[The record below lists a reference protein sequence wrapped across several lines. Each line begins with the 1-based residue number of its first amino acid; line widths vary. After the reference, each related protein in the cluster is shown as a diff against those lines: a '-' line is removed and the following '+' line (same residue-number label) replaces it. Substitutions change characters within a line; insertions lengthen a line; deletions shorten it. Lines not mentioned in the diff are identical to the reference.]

1 MSLISFIDSYGY
13 FAVFLGGIFEGEAV
27 LVLGG
32 LAAYGGFLK
41 LPLVF
46 LFAFIGAMASDWA
59 WFFVGRHKG
68 RKVIEKWP
76 KLKNLMLKP
85 QRHIDKRASFIS
97 FTLRFMYGFRTVV
110 PLSLG
115 MSTIKTPVF
124 LFFNTLGSML
134 WVSVIGTSGY
144 FFGDVL
150 EIFLGKLKHY
160 EFKIIISTFIGAMA
174 IYGIYMLAKYLLR
187 KSLRSENGLT
197 K

>member
-13 FAVFLGGIFEGEAV
+13 VAVFLGGIFEGEAV
-27 LVLGG
+27 LILGG
-32 LAAYGGFLK
+32 LAAYGGFLN

-46 LFAFIGAMASDWA
+46 LFALIGAMVSDWA

-68 RKVIEKWP
+68 KKVIEKWP
-76 KLKNLMLKP
+76 KLKKLMLKP
-85 QRHIDKRASFIS
+85 QRYIDKRAAFIS

-124 LFFNTLGSML
+124 LLFNTLGSML
-134 WVSVIGTSGY
+134 WVLAIGISGY
-144 FFGDVL
+144 FFGNVL
-150 EIFLGKLKHY
+150 EAFLGKLKRY

-174 IYGIYMLAKYLLR
+174 IYGIYKLVEYLLKKYL
-187 KSLRSENGLT
+187 
-197 K
+197 